1 MNTVL
6 RSPGIYAQRPGA
18 IGGLFQYVQLF
29 GSTALIPCTKGTYD
43 RFAERIADIC
53 PDGCSFDTCNIG
65 RETTVEE
72 IEKVVDTFKNGIYD
86 VIVGIG
92 GGKAIDTARAAS
104 DILNCPLIIVPTVA
118 SNDSPCSAL
127 SVIHDENGAVTEL
140 RTTKRNPDVVLVDTS
155 ILIEAP
161 ERLFVAGMGDAL
173 ATWFEA
179 RACSR
184 SGAKTMAGDVSSEV
198 ALTLSKLC
206 FDTLMN
212 CGRQA
217 LNAVRTGLVNDYFDK
232 VIQASVYLS
241 GVGFESGGVAAA
253 HAVNDGFSAR
263 SEAAHLYHG
272 EIVGFGVL
280 TMMMLEED
288 EAELVNS
295 VLEFM
300 IDVGLPVC
308 FNQLGI
314 MPTEE
319 LLLNVA
325 DVACHQSVMGNMP
338 FEVTPA
344 DIVRAM
350 VKADLIGSAKLKEL
364 GDNK

>member
-6 RSPGIYAQRPGA
+6 RSPGIYFQKPGA
-18 IGGLFQYVQLF
+18 ISNLFQYVQLF
-29 GSTALIPCTKGTYD
+29 GKSVLMPCTQGTFD
-43 RFAERIADIC
+43 RFRQRILETCPADC
-53 PDGCSFDTCNIG
+53 SLDGCIIG
-65 RETTVEE
+65 KETTNEE
-72 IEKVVDTFKNGIYD
+72 ILKVTNAFNNGSYD

-92 GGKAIDTARAAS
+92 GGKAIDTARAAG

-140 RTTKRNPDVVLVDTS
+140 RTTKRNPDVVLVDTD

-179 RACSR
+179 RACSK
-184 SGAKTMAGDVSSEV
+184 SGAKTLAGDVSSDV

-206 FDTLMN
+206 FDTLMGY
-212 CGRQA
+212 GRQA
-217 LNAVRTGLVNDYFDK
+217 LNAVKTGLVNDDFDR
-232 VIQASVYLS
+232 VIQANIYLS

-253 HAVNDGFSAR
+253 HAINDGFSAR

-280 TMMMLEED
+280 AMMMLEED
-288 EAELVNS
+288 EPDLVNT
-295 VLEFM
+295 VLDFM
-300 IDVGLPVC
+300 IDVGLPVS
-308 FNQLGI
+308 FDRLGI
-314 MPTEE
+314 KPTEE
-319 LLLNVA
+319 MLLNVA
-325 DVACHQSVMGNMP
+325 DIACHKSVMGNMP

-344 DIVRAM
+344 DVVRAI
-350 VKADLIGSAKLKEL
+350 VKADLVGTAKLKES
-364 GDNK
+364 GVSK